1 MEGGIRGWCSC
12 LLRAYSLSKWF
23 SMAIY
28 PCLEGLSYRSIS
40 SRGAVRAFVGKTL
53 AYGAMI

>member
-53 AYGAMI
+53 AY